1 MNQKIKK
8 KKKRDLL
15 EYRNEIIK
23 AFKDG
28 TFRSEHLKEVDD
40 AAHKYMLKDANTF
53 IEKIRSMEEKVNLS
67 LFEEFFDHSSPADY
81 AKILFNTENAGEN
94 KENIEVIGDR
104 ILALKDR
111 IERMSE
117 KEKKNKNVDET
128 LEIIQK
134 ILDHNKEAQKL
145 FHRASKVG
153 KRKSKSKIEE
163 SIAQRTK
170 LRKQKLNVMTKKEEN
185 IYNKLF
191 SYYFKYS
198 NPDIMFKRL
207 RDSMD
212 QKSKNTV
219 KINQPKINLN
229 KTYC

>member
-1 MNQKIKK
+1 MHAK
-8 KKKRDLL
+8 DLL

-67 LFEEFFDHSSPADY
+67 LFEEFFSHSSPADY
-81 AKILFNTENAGEN
+81 AKILINTKNAGEN

-117 KEKKNKNVDET
+117 KEKTVDET
-128 LEIIQK
+128 LEIIEK
-134 ILDHNKEAQKL
+134 FLITIK
-145 FHRASKVG
+145 
-153 KRKSKSKIEE
+153 
-163 SIAQRTK
+163 K
-170 LRKQKLNVMTKKEEN
+170 LRNFFIVHKKLIKENQNQRLKKALHREQN
-185 IYNKLF
+185 
-191 SYYFKYS
+191 
-198 NPDIMFKRL
+198 
-207 RDSMD
+207 
-212 QKSKNTV
+212 
-219 KINQPKINLN
+219 
-229 KTYC
+229 